1 MYRGSS
7 ARKQR
12 KQRIMDERVG
22 EMSGSLDSLSLTDS
36 LEENVTLMEQLFVDV
51 DTVLVRRIN
60 NQNDSALKFALVY
73 SEGMVDRDA
82 ISEFIVRPLSISG
95 AIKPGA
101 DLIASLIGQVLD
113 ADEADETSSVKT
125 IVEAISYGD
134 TVLLAEGA
142 AQAVVMNT
150 KCFKTRAVA
159 EPESERSLT
168 GPREGFNECMMI
180 NLSLIR
186 RKVRTNELKI
196 KLREFGRRTKTQA
209 CICYMDGLVNKAI
222 LKELERRL
230 DSVDIDGVLD
240 TQYLAEIIRDSR
252 MSLFRTT
259 GNTERPDVVIGKL
272 LEGRI
277 AVLVDGSPVAL
288 TVPYLFIENFQSG
301 EDYYFSFYFTSFSR
315 LLRILGFFLTV
326 LVPGLYVAIVAFHHE
341 ILPTQLLVN
350 VATERTSVPLPAAL
364 EAFLMLIVF
373 DLLRETGARMPGN
386 IGQALSI
393 VGALVIGQAAVEAKM
408 VAAPMIIVVALTGI
422 TSLLVPKL
430 NAPII
435 YIRMLL
441 LLVSTMF
448 GFYGLVLGASAVVIH
463 VINMR
468 TFGIPVLT
476 LTGNLN
482 KQETRDTWVRD
493 PWWMLKLRPR
503 MAADRTRM
511 KNGGGQ
517 S

>member
-7 ARKQR
+7 SRRQR
-12 KQRIMDERVG
+12 RQRIIDEQISG
-22 EMSGSLDSLSLTDS
+22 MSASLDDLSLTES
-36 LEENVTLMEQLFVDV
+36 LEDNVALVQQLFADV
-51 DTVLVRRIN
+51 DTVLVRRIE

-73 SEGMVDRDA
+73 SEGMADRDS
-82 ISEFIVRPLSISG
+82 IGEHIIRPLTCG
-95 AIKPGA
+95 AVAPGGSLT
-101 DLIASLIGQVLD
+101 DRLIGQVLRVS
-113 ADEADETSSVKT
+113 EAEATDSVKA
-125 IVEAISYGD
+125 IVEGISYGD
-134 TVLLAEGA
+134 TVLFAEGA

-159 EPESERSLT
+159 EPDSERSLT
-168 GPREGFNECMMI
+168 GPREGFTECLMI
-180 NLSLIR
+180 NLSMIR

-196 KLREFGRRTKTQA
+196 KTRVFGRRTQTQA

-259 GNTERPDVVIGKL
+259 GYTERPDVVIGKL

-288 TVPYLFIENFQSG
+288 TVPYLFVENFQSG

-350 VATERTSVPLPAAL
+350 IATERSSVPLPAAL

-435 YIRMLL
+435 YIRMVL
-441 LLVSTMF
+441 LLVSSMF
-448 GFYGLVLGASAVVIH
+448 GFYGLVLGAAAVFIH
-463 VINMR
+463 IINMR

-476 LTGNLN
+476 LTGDLS
-482 KQETRDTWVRD
+482 KQEIRDTWIRD

-511 KNGGGQ
+511 KNGGGKA
-517 S
+517 